1 MSIEAVSALT
11 AAATASGT
19 AGISTPAA
27 VDPTFGNIVDRMS
40 GLNEQMHVND
50 QSIRSLAL
58 GETNDLHRVMMNL
71 EDTRLQFD
79 LLLQVRNKVLDA
91 YQELMRMQV

>member
-1 MSIEAVSALT
+1 MSIAAVSALA
-11 AAATASGT
+11 AAATA
-19 AGISTPAA
+19 AGSTPVATAA
-27 VDPTFGNIVDRMS
+27 TVDPTFGNIVDRMS
-40 GLNEQMHVND
+40 GLNGQMHVNE

-58 GETNDLHRVMMNL
+58 GQTNDLHRVMMDL
-71 EDTRLQFD
+71 ESTRLQFD